1 MFYQIFFPPQMKRCA
16 IITYKHGMYRLLND
30 WPNDLRMDL
39 RKIGNIS
46 KNITNKYNA
55 QCLFRSWSFALQIQK
70 QKPKG
75 KGYWKLN
82 SSILTHKT
90 SKIVFHKSWKNW
102 RKQKFKYN
110 TIDQWLKLGKIYLK
124 ILAIQ
129 YSKQQQQQQQQK
141 TKLNK
146 ATSKRKN

>member
-1 MFYQIFFPPQMKRCA
+1 MFYQIFFSPQMKRCA

-30 WPNDLRMDL
+30 SPNNLRMDL
-39 RKIGNIS
+39 RKIE
-46 KNITNKYNA
+46 NITNKYNT
-55 QCLFRSWSFALQIQK
+55 QRLFRSWSFALQIQK

-82 SSILTHKT
+82 TSILTEKT

-110 TIDQWLKLGKIYLK
+110 TIDQWLELGKIYLK
-124 ILAIQ
+124 MLAIQ
-129 YSKQQQQQQQQK
+129 YSKQENKNKK
-141 TKLNK
+141 TNLNK